1 MLCVPAAARLAR
13 TISFC
18 HCSSFLIAGV
28 SLMETFAVP
37 MVQSESVLEQRS
49 NLFSRKETILV
60 VPRGKN

>member
-1 MLCVPAAARLAR
+1 
-13 TISFC
+13 
-18 HCSSFLIAGV
+18 
-28 SLMETFAVP
+28 METFAVP